1 MGLSQSPFGSIGT
14 ETPSRPSSFPETQSG
29 RSSVIS
35 PGLPSPELIVN
46 LTGRQGS
53 NEYSL
58 SQIMH
63 LSHEPTSQSS
73 NAAAEDLPSGGD
85 QGTSVGVAVKVYQAC
100 LNFGIS
106 TELYQLL

>member
-1 MGLSQSPFGSIGT
+1 MGLSQSPFGSIAT

-35 PGLPSPELIVN
+35 PGLPSPELTVN
-46 LTGRQGS
+46 LTDRQGS

-58 SQIMH
+58 SQIMQ

-73 NAAAEDLPSGGD
+73 NAAAEDLPSGG
-85 QGTSVGVAVKVYQAC
+85 VAVKVYQAC

-106 TELYQLL
+106 TKLYQLL